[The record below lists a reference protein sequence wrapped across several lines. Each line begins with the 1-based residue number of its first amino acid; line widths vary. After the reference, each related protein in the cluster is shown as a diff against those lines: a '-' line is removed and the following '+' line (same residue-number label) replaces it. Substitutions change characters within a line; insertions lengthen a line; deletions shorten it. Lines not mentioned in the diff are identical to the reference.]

1 MCGIIAPVRIKNLL
15 AVFLHCTVFRSPV
28 AIAGNRLDV
37 GRVSS
42 AKSGTI
48 AMRAVGVMQP
58 WNGSSLVQGDTG
70 RRWAAA
76 CRADVA

>member
-1 MCGIIAPVRIKNLL
+1 M
-15 AVFLHCTVFRSPV
+15 
-28 AIAGNRLDV
+28 
-37 GRVSS
+37 SS
-42 AKSGTI
+42 AKCGTI